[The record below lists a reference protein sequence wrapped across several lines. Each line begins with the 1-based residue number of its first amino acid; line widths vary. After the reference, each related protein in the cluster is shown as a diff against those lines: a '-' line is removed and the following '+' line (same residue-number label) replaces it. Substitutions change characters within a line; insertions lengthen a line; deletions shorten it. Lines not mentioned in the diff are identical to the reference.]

1 MDLKDCTKLTVIG
14 LMSGTS
20 LDGCD
25 AVLSTIESKNNKL
38 EISVK
43 SFITHPMPNELR
55 QQIVKQLKPE
65 SSRID
70 LLTKLDAALSTWF
83 ISAVDALLEHSGT
96 RREDIDVIGSHGQ
109 TMWHDVNTKDNR
121 NTWQLGDGS
130 FIAAVTGITT
140 VSDFRT
146 ADVAVGGQGA
156 PLIPF
161 FDNLQYG
168 GSEQNV
174 ALQNIG
180 GIGNVT
186 LVPAKSL
193 LASGSKVMGFD
204 TGPGNMIIDRFMDRI
219 SEGKQL
225 YDKDGA
231 LAASGTVNDTLL
243 RKWLQ
248 HPFFLQPPPKS
259 TGREQFGHEYADERY
274 REAMEQGL
282 SAADAIATATAFTAR
297 TIALAYRIAF
307 SGSNSA
313 LTPHKVVVAGGG
325 AHNKTLM
332 SMLSSLLVPAAVVR
346 AGEEGTPGEVSADC
360 KEAVAFAVFAYLA
373 LFGKSNHLPSTT
385 GADREV
391 ILGKICPGKNYQRLC
406 LKKPVRTLGD
416 STPTASTA
424 TSTSTTETRNPSTTN
439 IDELS
444 AEQVIAL
451 MNQEDAHVVSVVES
465 VRPQVAAVAEKVA
478 ACLRGG
484 GHIFYVGAGSSGRLG
499 VLDASEIPPTFSA
512 PPEWFQGVIAGG
524 DYALSRAVE
533 GAEDNRQQGGQDLK
547 ERGVRGGDVVVG
559 IAASGSTPYVHGA
572 LEAAHSVDAHT
583 VLLSCNHIPQVPSYV
598 STLLEAVVGPEVIT
612 GSTRLKAGTA
622 TKLILNQIST
632 TAMVLLGKTHGNL
645 MVDIRASNVKLNKR
659 ALGIIQTFTDAT
671 LEEAEELLQA
681 AGGSV
686 KLAIAMRATGLAK
699 EVAEEALVKSEGRL
713 SGVLSAVQ
721 KKG

>member
-25 AVLSTIESKNNKL
+25 AVLATIEPNNNKL
-38 EISVK
+38 SISVK

-65 SSRID
+65 TSRID
-70 LLTKLDAALSTWF
+70 ELTKLDSALSAWF
-83 ISAVDALLEHSGT
+83 TAAVEALLEHSGT
-96 RREDIDVIGSHGQ
+96 RREDVDAIGSHGQ

-130 FIAAVTGITT
+130 FIAALTGITT

-168 GSEQNV
+168 GGDQNV

-186 LVPAKSL
+186 LVPARGL
-193 LASGSKVMGFD
+193 LSAGHKVLGFD

-219 SEGKQL
+219 SDGKEL
-225 YDKDGA
+225 YDKDGR

-248 HPFFLQPPPKS
+248 HPFFMQPPPKS

-274 REAMEQGL
+274 NEALAAGL
-282 SAADAIATATAFTAR
+282 SAADAMATATAFTAR

-307 SGSNSA
+307 SGSNQA

-332 SMLSSLLVPAAVVR
+332 SMLSTLLAPAIVVR
-346 AGEEGTPGEVSADC
+346 AGEDGTSGEVSADC

-385 GADREV
+385 GAKQEV
-391 ILGKICPGKNYQRLC
+391 ILGKVCPGRNYQRLC
-406 LKKPVRTLGD
+406 LSR
-416 STPTASTA
+416 STIPSTDH
-424 TSTSTTETRNPSTTN
+424 TTSLPPKSTSATTTTETRNPATSN

-451 MNQEDAHVVSVVES
+451 MNQEDSHVVSVVES
-465 VRPQVAAVAEKVA
+465 IRPKVAAVAETVA
-478 ACLRGG
+478 QCLRAG

-524 DYALSRAVE
+524 DGALRRAIE
-533 GAEDNRQQGGQDLK
+533 GAEDNRKQGGEDLK
-547 ERGVRGGDVVVG
+547 DRGVKSGDVVIG

-572 LEAAHSVDAHT
+572 LEAAHGVGAHT
-583 VLLSCNHIPQVPSYV
+583 VLLTCNYVPDIPVYIR
-598 STLLEAVVGPEVIT
+598 TLLEAVVGPEVIT

-645 MVDIRASNVKLNKR
+645 MVDLRASNIKLNKR
-659 ALGIIQTFTDAT
+659 ALGIIQTFTDVT
-671 LEEAEELLQA
+671 LKEAEELLQQ

-686 KLAIAMRATGLAK
+686 KLAIAMHATGLAK
-699 EVAEEALVKSEGRL
+699 EVAEEALKKSGGRL
-713 SGVLSAVQ
+713 SGVIKAAN
-721 KKG
+721 